1 MFWKK
6 AILVFFFGVGFFLIY
21 SLWNTCSP
29 DSRVNSKLT
38 HVFMS
43 FIPKQ
48 KKMVLKLL
56 SYWKKYPP
64 CLPGSTFEKPVVTF
78 LVSTSKEVDSNLKI
92 DVLARMNE
100 IKSCFK
106 KIEWEEVKL
115 SPEDDFHPKG
125 PRLVFEHMLRKGR
138 EPGYDYIMLMEPD
151 VFPIRENWL
160 FQLVSIVSLPIE
172 SFWVKGSIYR
182 GKVKIPVCING
193 AALYRIGD
201 SEFISF
207 YFNKLRKFVERFN
220 NDSKWGY
227 DADFFEYFAAN
238 RLEYGKIAHK
248 FQFSDFIQN
257 RGHEAISVAKILEE
271 SPHTFLV
278 HVGGRGYLSGDLGPK
293 EENKRLEL
301 GTGQT

>member
-1 MFWKK
+1 MFWGIK
-6 AILVFFFGVGFFLIY
+6 AILVCSFFGVGFFLIY
-21 SLWNTCSP
+21 YSFWNEP
-29 DSRVNSKLT
+29 DSRVSSKLT
-38 HVFMS
+38 HIFMS
-43 FIPKQ
+43 FVPKQ

-64 CLPGSTFEKPVVTF
+64 CLPGSSFDKPVVIF
-78 LVSTSKEVDSNLKI
+78 LVASSKEVDSSLKI

-100 IKSCFK
+100 IRSCFK

-138 EPGYDYIMLMEPD
+138 EPGYDYVMLMEPD

-182 GKVKIPVCING
+182 GKVDIPVCING

-207 YFNKLRKFVERFN
+207 YFNELRKFVERFN
-220 NDSKWGY
+220 ADSKSGY
-227 DADFFEYFAAN
+227 DTDFFEYFAAN
-238 RLEYGKIAHK
+238 RLKYAKIAHK

-257 RGHEAISVAKILEE
+257 RGHEAISIAKILEE
-271 SPHTFLV
+271 SPDTFLV
-278 HVGGRGYLSGDLGPK
+278 HVGGRGYLSGEG
-293 EENKRLEL
+293 N
-301 GTGQT
+301 